1 MLALLV
7 ALAAGVGAV
16 VRYVLD
22 QLMTSRRQGGFPVG
36 TFVVNVSGSF
46 VLGLSTGL
54 ALHQGLGGDAAAVV
68 GAGFAGGFTTFSTW
82 AGGGLALP
90 ETGAARVGGGYGGG
104 SFAGGGPP
112 PPARPGV
119 PARLVLVKVGGG

>member
-54 ALHQGLGGDAAAVV
+54 ALHHGLGGDAATVV
-68 GAGFAGGFTTFSTW
+68 GAGFAGGFTTFSTGAW
-82 AGGGLALP
+82 ECLALA
-90 ETGAARVGGGYGGG
+90 ETGAARTAAAYGVG
-104 SFAGGGPP
+104 SFAAGALGGGP
-112 PPARPGV
+112 RPGA
-119 PARLVLVKVGGG
+119 PPRL